1 MKGNVAVV
9 AYLFESLVGAR
20 AKGFGDQLSS
30 GPGLVE
36 VSGLKAS
43 QALRTRS
50 IPVVG
55 IPADLTFAPLDGDAT
70 NVI

>member
-9 AYLFESLVGAR
+9 AYFLESLVGAR
-20 AKGFGDQLSS
+20 AKGFADQLSS

-55 IPADLTFAPLDGDAT
+55 IPADLTFSAFDGHAPD
-70 NVI
+70 VV